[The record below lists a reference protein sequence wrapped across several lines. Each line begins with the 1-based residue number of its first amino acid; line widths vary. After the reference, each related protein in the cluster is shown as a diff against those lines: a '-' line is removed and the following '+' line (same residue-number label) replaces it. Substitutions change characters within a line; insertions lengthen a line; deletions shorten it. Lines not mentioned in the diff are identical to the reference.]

1 MRQIDLYEH
10 RRSDPLPL
18 SAKEIKDLRSVL
30 DSARLGIEPAEGTAG
45 HCYHLKPSSTIGAF
59 QVGDLSVSIRPKLAI
74 SQVLF
79 LASYAMDEFK
89 APPGWPPQV
98 PTSDLVQAMA
108 YLLALAAQRA
118 FARGLHRDYREH
130 EEALTTVKGR
140 IRVAEQIRRRFG
152 VPIPVEVRYDDFT
165 EDVTANRLVKAAA
178 EALIQ
183 MRLRDRNDRTR
194 LTQVL
199 ARLENVSWV
208 EYERERVPDVR
219 FNRLNEH
226 YREVVA
232 LSRIVLQHRS
242 IEAQRGDILA
252 PGFLMDMNR
261 VFESFVVRALR
272 KELKLT
278 ERTFRS
284 GQRLGQHIFLAK
296 DEGIQLKPDLTWWER
311 GECTFVGDAKYKRI
325 DHDTPNADLY
335 QMLAYA
341 TALDLPGGLLIYAQ
355 GTEAK
360 TYAEAKT
367 YEVRHCGKLL
377 EVFALDLSGTRQ
389 ELLDR
394 VRALAERVRR
404 LRSMARDQVVA
415 DKPTR
420 AA

>member
-18 SAKEIKDLRSVL
+18 LAKEIEDLRSVL
-30 DSARLGIEPAEGTAG
+30 DSARLGIEPAEGTDG

-74 SQVLF
+74 SRVLF
-79 LASYAMDEFK
+79 LSSYAMDELK
-89 APPGWPPQV
+89 VPPGWPPYE
-98 PTSDLVQAMA
+98 PAPDLVPMA
-108 YLLALAAQRA
+108 RWLALAAQRA

-130 EEALTTVKGR
+130 EEALTAVKGR

-165 EDVTANRLVKAAA
+165 EDVTANQLVKAAA
-178 EALIQ
+178 GALIQ
-183 MRLRDRNDRTR
+183 MRLRDRNDRAR

-208 EYERERVPDVR
+208 EYERGRVPEVR

-232 LSRIVLQHRS
+232 LSRIVLQYRS
-242 IEAQRGDILA
+242 IEARPGDTPA

-278 ERTFRS
+278 GRARFGRVQ
-284 GQRLGQHIFLAK
+284 GLGQHIFLAK
-296 DEGIQLKPDLTWWER
+296 DGGIELKPDLTWWER

-341 TALDLPGGLLIYAQ
+341 TALNLPGGLLIYAQ
-355 GTEAK
+355 GAD
-360 TYAEAKT
+360 AKT

-377 EVFALDLSGTRQ
+377 EVFSFDLSGTRQ
-389 ELLDR
+389 KLLDR
-394 VRALAERVRR
+394 VRALAERVRN
-404 LRSMARDQVVA
+404 LRSMARDQGVA

>member
-18 SAKEIKDLRSVL
+18 SAKEIKDLRNVL
-30 DSARLGIEPAEGTAG
+30 GSQLGIEPAEETAG

-59 QVGDLSVSIRPKLAI
+59 QVGDLSVSIRPKLAV
-74 SQVLF
+74 SRVLF
-79 LASYAMDEFK
+79 LASYAMDELK
-89 APPGWPPQV
+89 ASPGWPPQV
-98 PTSDLVQAMA
+98 PTPDLVQAMA

-165 EDVTANRLVKAAA
+165 EDVAANRLVKAAT
-178 EALIQ
+178 EALIR
-183 MRLRDRNDRTR
+183 MRLRNRNDRAR
-194 LTQVL
+194 MTQVL

-208 EYERERVPDVR
+208 EYERGRVPAVR

-278 ERTFRS
+278 ERAFRS
-284 GQRLGQHIFLAK
+284 GQGLGQHIFLAK
-296 DEGIQLKPDLTWWER
+296 DGGIQLKPDLTWWER

-355 GTEAK
+355 GTD
-360 TYAEAKT
+360 AKT

-389 ELLDR
+389 KLLDR
-394 VRALAERVRR
+394 VRALAERVRN

-415 DKPTR
+415 SKPTR

>member
-1 MRQIDLYEH
+1 MQDSNRTAVRQIDLYEH

-30 DSARLGIEPAEGTAG
+30 GSAQLGIEPAEETAG

-59 QVGDLSVSIRPKLAI
+59 QVGDLSVSIRPKLAV
-74 SQVLF
+74 SRVLF
-79 LASYAMDEFK
+79 LASYAMDELK
-89 APPGWPPQV
+89 ASPGWPPRV
-98 PTSDLVQAMA
+98 RARSLVQAMA
-108 YLLALAAQRA
+108 RLLALAAQRA
-118 FARGLHRDYREH
+118 FARGLHRDYRKH

-178 EALIQ
+178 GALIQ
-183 MRLRDRNDRTR
+183 MRLRDER

-199 ARLENVSWV
+199 ARLENVSRV
-208 EYERERVPDVR
+208 EYERGRVPVVR

-261 VFESFVVRALR
+261 VFERFVVRALR

-278 ERTFRS
+278 ERAFRS
-284 GQRLGQHIFLAK
+284 GQGLGQCIFLAK
-296 DEGIQLKPDLTWWER
+296 DGGIQLKPDLTWWER
-311 GECTFVGDAKYKRI
+311 GDCTFVGDAKYKRI

-355 GTEAK
+355 GAD
-360 TYAEAKT
+360 AKT

-377 EVFALDLSGTRQ
+377 EVFAFDLSGTRQ

-394 VRALAERVRR
+394 VRALAERVRN
-404 LRSMARDQVVA
+404 LRSMARDQGVA

>member
-10 RRSDPLPL
+10 QRSDPLPL
-18 SAKEIKDLRSVL
+18 SAKDIKDLRSVL
-30 DSARLGIEPAEGTAG
+30 GSQLGIEPAEETAG
-45 HCYHLKPSSTIGAF
+45 HYHLKPSSTIGAF
-59 QVGDLSVSIRPKLAI
+59 QVGDLSVSIRPKLAV
-74 SQVLF
+74 SRVLF
-79 LASYAMDEFK
+79 LASYAMDELK
-89 APPGWPPQV
+89 ALPGWPPRV
-98 PTSDLVQAMA
+98 PAPDLVQAMA

-152 VPIPVEVRYDDFT
+152 VPIPVEVRYDNFT

-178 EALIQ
+178 GALIR
-183 MRLRDRNDRTR
+183 MRLRDRNSRER

-208 EYERERVPDVR
+208 EYERGRVPDVR
-219 FNRLNEH
+219 FTRLNEH

-242 IEAQRGDILA
+242 IEARRGDTPA

-278 ERTFRS
+278 ARARFGRVQ
-284 GQRLGQHIFLAK
+284 GLGQQIFLAK
-296 DEGIQLKPDLTWWER
+296 DGGIELKPDLTCWER

-325 DHDTPNADLY
+325 DHGTPNDLY

>member
-1 MRQIDLYEH
+1 MRQIDLCEH
-10 RRSDPLPL
+10 QRSDPLPL

-30 DSARLGIEPAEGTAG
+30 DSARLGIEPAEGRAG
-45 HCYHLKPSSTIGAF
+45 HYYHLRPSSTIGAF
-59 QVGDLSVSIRPKLAI
+59 QVGELSVSIWPKLAV
-74 SQVLF
+74 SRVLF
-79 LASYAMDEFK
+79 LASYAMDELK
-89 APPGWPPQV
+89 VAPGWPPHE
-98 PTSDLVQAMA
+98 PAPDLVQAMA
-108 YLLALAAQRA
+108 RLLTLAAQRA

-130 EEALTTVKGR
+130 EEALTTVRGR

-165 EDVTANRLVKAAA
+165 EDVTANQLVKAAA
-178 EALIQ
+178 GALIQ
-183 MRLRDRNDRTR
+183 MRLRDRNDRAR

-208 EYERERVPDVR
+208 EYERGRVPAVR

-232 LSRIVLQHRS
+232 LSRIVLQLRS
-242 IEAQRGDILA
+242 IEARRGDTPA

-261 VFESFVVRALR
+261 VFESFVVQALR
-272 KELKLT
+272 TELKLT
-278 ERTFRS
+278 ERALRS
-284 GQRLGQHIFLAK
+284 GQGLGQRIFLAK
-296 DEGIQLKPDLTWWER
+296 DGGIRLKPDLTWWER
-311 GECTFVGDAKYKRI
+311 GECTFVGDAKYKRS
-325 DHDTPNADLY
+325 DNGMPNADLY

-355 GTEAK
+355 GAD
-360 TYAEAKT
+360 AKT

-377 EVFALDLSGTRQ
+377 EVFSFDLSGTRQ
-389 ELLDR
+389 KLLDR
-394 VRALAERVRR
+394 VRALAERVRN
-404 LRSMARDQVVA
+404 LRSMARDQGVA

>member
-10 RRSDPLPL
+10 QRSDPLPF

-30 DSARLGIEPAEGTAG
+30 GSQLGIEPAEETAG
-45 HCYHLKPSSTIGAF
+45 HYHLKPSSTIGAF
-59 QVGDLSVSIRPKLAI
+59 QVGDLSVSIRPKLPV
-74 SQVLF
+74 SRVLF
-79 LASYAMDEFK
+79 LASYAMDELK
-89 APPGWPPQV
+89 ALPGWPPRV
-98 PTSDLVQAMA
+98 RARDLVQAMA
-108 YLLALAAQRA
+108 RLLALAAQRA

-130 EEALTTVKGR
+130 EETLTTVKGR
-140 IRVAEQIRRRFG
+140 LRVAEQIRRRLG

-178 EALIQ
+178 GALIQ
-183 MRLRDRNDRTR
+183 MRLRDRNDRAR

-199 ARLENVSWV
+199 ARLENVSRV
-208 EYERERVPDVR
+208 EYERGRVPDVR
-219 FNRLNEH
+219 FTRLNEH

-242 IEAQRGDILA
+242 IEVRRGDTPA

-278 ERTFRS
+278 ARARFGRVQ
-284 GQRLGQHIFLAK
+284 GLGQQIFLAK
-296 DEGIQLKPDLTWWER
+296 DRGIELKPDLTWWER

-325 DHDTPNADLY
+325 DHGTPNDLY